1 MFQQNGAGDGRAQP
15 IELRQP
21 RPPHPE
27 KVQLIAILLYN
38 APAPPTRAP
47 AAVQKMLALTFP
59 NFDPVAF
66 QFGPLVVRWYALAYI
81 VGLTELGLERRP
93 TLGIPGGER
102 RLNRILAL
110 IQSCRYSIHDLSRIE
125 VDRTHLR
132 LLASTCLANWA

>member
-1 MFQQNGAGDGRAQP
+1 MP
-15 IELRQP
+15 LP
-21 RPPHPE
+21 PVRPNAVFLNIPYDRRF
-27 KVQLIAILLYN
+27 IRLY
-38 APAPPTRAP
+38 
-47 AAVQKMLALTFP
+47 
-59 NFDPVAF
+59 
-66 QFGPLVVRWYALAYI
+66 LAYI

-132 LLASTCLANWA
+132 LLASTCLAN